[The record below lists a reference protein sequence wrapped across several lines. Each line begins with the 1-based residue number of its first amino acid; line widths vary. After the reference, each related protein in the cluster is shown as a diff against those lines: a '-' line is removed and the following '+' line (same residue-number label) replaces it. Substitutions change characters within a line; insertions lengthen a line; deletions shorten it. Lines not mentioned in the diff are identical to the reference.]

1 MLMGSTSRS
10 RRWSGSRIV
19 TDSVGHLVRAVE
31 GASRLP
37 KGERADAMSSLQSI
51 DAVITDERGADAAER
66 DTFAAFMAS
75 PHSDVRGPLLGLEV
89 ARLLEIATDHLAH
102 SALSLRDRV
111 LEELTA

>member
-1 MLMGSTSRS
+1 
-10 RRWSGSRIV
+10 
-19 TDSVGHLVRAVE
+19 
-31 GASRLP
+31 
-37 KGERADAMSSLQSI
+37 
-51 DAVITDERGADAAER
+51 VITDERAADAAER